1 MHGDTF
7 GSRTISRESSYTINS
22 MQPSYIFICIVIL
35 YGEHTSVNM
44 CSADIYM
51 LRQGEVMGVARKE
64 LIYSTESEGN
74 CCP

>member
-35 YGEHTSVNM
+35 YGEHTSVIM
-44 CSADIYM
+44 CPADMYIGQS
-51 LRQGEVMGVARKE
+51 RENGSGSGSGWKEDDISHRK
-64 LIYSTESEGN
+64 
-74 CCP
+74 